1 MFEDRLDAARQLVPR
16 LQHLRVLQP
25 LVLAI
30 ARGAAPMGALLA
42 HALHGPWDVLLVRK
56 LSAPG
61 FPELAVGAVDES
73 GWTWVS
79 PLAERWG
86 ADAAWIA
93 AEKERQL
100 ALMRSRRALYTPD
113 RSAAGVQARCVVV
126 VDDGLATGATMIA
139 ALHAIRAQ
147 RPARLVCAVPVASSE
162 AMAQVRPLC
171 DELVCLE
178 TPACFDAVGQ
188 FYRRFEQVSDE
199 EVMNLLAAS
208 RHSKDQVPLQPSLDL

>member
-56 LSAPG
+56 ISAPG

-86 ADAAWIA
+86 ADTAWIA

-139 ALHAIRAQ
+139 ALHAVRAQ

-162 AMAQVRPLC
+162 ALAQVRPLC

-208 RHSKDQVPLQPSLDL
+208 RHSKGQVPLQPSLDL